1 MFKCCFRNR
10 LLEQLERIG
19 DIMSDFTDKMA
30 ELTAI
35 IAANGGDSPQ
45 TKAALAELKTRM
57 DSNDADDTEIKAA
70 VQALAETLAAAP
82 PPAPEPPPAP

>member
-30 ELTAI
+30 ELTVI

-70 VQALAETLAAAP
+70 VQALAEALAAAP
-82 PPAPEPPPAP
+82 PPAPEPSPAP